1 MRENDQPPPECSYEV
16 DDVLILHVYDAP
28 HLIKGIRNNFL
39 KKDIKGDFL
48 LGERKQFIAKWD
60 HIVKAYETDAKINT
74 DFKLLHKLTDS
85 HLYEKENQRVK
96 MKVRHAVQVLSHS
109 VAVGN

>member
-1 MRENDQPPPECSYEV
+1 MRENDQPPPQCSYEV
-16 DDVLILHVYDAP
+16 DDVLILHMYDAP

-48 LGERKQFIAKWD
+48 LGENQPFIAKWD
-60 HIVKAYETDAKINT
+60 HVVKAFETDAKINT

-85 HLYEKENQRVK
+85 
-96 MKVRHAVQVLSHS
+96 QVSSHS

>member
-16 DDVLILHVYDAP
+16 AP

-39 KKDIKGDFL
+39 KKDIKSDFL